1 MTNNAAAGNGAGEL
15 IGEAWKRRWFVLRS
29 GRLTGD
35 PDVLEYYKHD
45 HARKPIR
52 IINMSLCEQVD
63 AGLTFNKKDVD
74 SSYVFDVR
82 TVERVFYL
90 VADSEEDMNT
100 WVRCICDLCGFNPT
114 ERDRPTVTAHTPTV
128 TTGHAP
134 VFMATTV
141 MAPPPYQP
149 VSVKQLDSVNSEEDG
164 TEYLWL
170 SHCQSKTPHR
180 PPVSSYHSTSSDT
193 TDYND
198 NTLPSHWPPP
208 SSSSSSSSP
217 SSLAKDLPPHAH
229 TAIGPWAVATET
241 NPFSQSQDSVLT
253 PELRRGWTR
262 GHPSP
267 HPRKHSLQL
276 QAVSL
281 PPICKDTVFNTGIN
295 SINTKSDSMN
305 SNSNTTYQVPS
316 STPTASSPTPGQGDS
331 STPPP
336 RPPKPLVSAPAEVSS
351 LATLSTSL
359 YRSASEPE
367 SSYGGGGGGRGGEG
381 QGGRGE
387 RGNNPRAP
395 RCNTIATSGYT
406 HTGTGS
412 QESYAVPRSLADQTR
427 LSMSDQTRPNMS
439 DQTRPNMSDQTRAS
453 MSDQTRASMS
463 DQTRASMFEFSDS
476 FNSYFMNKGMVPLG
490 GMCPGKQDVDE
501 NYVPMNAT
509 DTSLVSLPPPS
520 FPDPTSL
527 VSLPPPSFPDPT
539 SLISLPPP
547 SFPDPTSLV
556 SLPPPSFPDPTS
568 QDSNYVTMTPC
579 LGELPSLGRQV
590 PPPAHL
596 GFRSSPHKPHTR
608 PSRRHTTGGGGGEGG
623 GARATQPPPI
633 HRNLKPRKGFSPI
646 SLHPK
651 PLGLERTDSQT
662 VGEFTRARRRK
673 GKPTPLDITPLQEW
687 EELPAPVRSPVTRT
701 FTRDPSSCY
710 TCPSYRP
717 STCQS
722 SASSSDSDD
731 PDANYVAMT
740 TSNIALAV
748 STLRG
753 DSPMVLRRPRGDKQV
768 EYLDLD
774 LHTGRV
780 ATPPRQKK
788 SVLGGSMG
796 SSEGERAREREG
808 ERARERVDYVVVDP
822 ERTRALKSTR
832 EAWHD
837 GRQSTEKDK

>member
-1 MTNNAAAGNGAGEL
+1 MGRVQIRGRDIGARGNSL
-15 IGEAWKRRWFVLRS
+15 RVKTVLS
-29 GRLTGD
+29 
-35 PDVLEYYKHD
+35 
-45 HARKPIR
+45 
-52 IINMSLCEQVD
+52 INLQPFCTLS
-63 AGLTFNKKDVD
+63 
-74 SSYVFDVR
+74 
-82 TVERVFYL
+82 
-90 VADSEEDMNT
+90 
-100 WVRCICDLCGFNPT
+100 
-114 ERDRPTVTAHTPTV
+114 DRPTVTAQTPTVTV

-134 VFMATTV
+134 VSAATAIV
-141 MAPPPYQP
+141 APPPYQP
-149 VSVKQLDSVNSEEDG
+149 VGARHLESVSSQEEG

-208 SSSSSSSSP
+208 SSSSSCSSP
-217 SSLAKDLPPHAH
+217 SSLAKGLPPHAH
-229 TAIGPWAVATET
+229 ASIGPRAVTTET
-241 NPFSQSQDSVLT
+241 NPFSKSQDSALT
-253 PELRRGWTR
+253 PEVHRGWTR

-281 PPICKDTVFNTGIN
+281 PPICNDMVFNT
-295 SINTKSDSMN
+295 SSTINTKAHSFT

-316 STPTASSPTPGQGDS
+316 STPTAGSPTPGQGDS

-351 LATLSTSL
+351 LATLSASL
-359 YRSASEPE
+359 HRSASEPE
-367 SSYGGGGGGRGGEG
+367 RSYGGGRGRGGEG

-427 LSMSDQTRPNMS
+427 
-439 DQTRPNMSDQTRAS
+439 
-453 MSDQTRASMS
+453 ASMS
-463 DQTRASMFEFSDS
+463 DQTRASMFEFSDN

-490 GMCPGKQDVDE
+490 GTCPGKEDVDE
-501 NYVPMNAT
+501 NYVPMNTA
-509 DTSLVSLPPPS
+509 DASLVSLPPPS
-520 FPDPTSL
+520 YPDPTSL
-527 VSLPPPSFPDPT
+527 VSLPPPSFPDPN
-539 SLISLPPP
+539 
-547 SFPDPTSLV
+547 SLV
-556 SLPPPSFPDPTS
+556 SLPPPSFPDPNS
-568 QDSNYVTMTPC
+568 QDPNYVIMTPC
-579 LGELPSLGRQV
+579 PGELPSLGRQV

-596 GFRSSPHKPHTR
+596 GFRSSSHNPHTR
-608 PSRRHTTGGGGGEGG
+608 PSRRHTTGGGGGG
-623 GARATQPPPI
+623 GAGDTQPPPI
-633 HRNLKPRKGFSPI
+633 HRNLKPRKSFSPI

-662 VGEFTRARRRK
+662 VGEFTRARRLK
-673 GKPTPLDITPLQEW
+673 VKPTPLDITPVQEW
-687 EELPAPVRSPVTRT
+687 EEIPPPVRSPVTRT

-710 TCPSYRP
+710 TCPSDRP

-722 SASSSDSDD
+722 STSSSDSDD
-731 PDANYVAMT
+731 PDDNYVAMT
-740 TSNIALAV
+740 TSNIALAAVV

>member
-1 MTNNAAAGNGAGEL
+1 MSGGADVVCAGWLRKSPPEKKL
-15 IGEAWKRRWFVLRS
+15 RRYAWKRRWFVLRS

-63 AGLTFNKKDVD
+63 AGLTFNKKDLD

-114 ERDRPTVTAHTPTV
+114 DHDRPTVTAQTPTVTV

-134 VFMATTV
+134 VSTATTV
-141 MAPPPYQP
+141 MAPPRLES
-149 VSVKQLDSVNSEEDG
+149 VSSQEDG

-180 PPVSSYHSTSSDT
+180 PPGSSYPSTSSNT
-193 TDYND
+193 TDYNE

-208 SSSSSSSSP
+208 SSSSP
-217 SSLAKDLPPHAH
+217 SSLAKDLPHHPH
-229 TAIGPWAVATET
+229 TGPWAVTTET
-241 NPFSQSQDSVLT
+241 NTFSQSQDSVLT
-253 PELRRGWTR
+253 PELHRGWTR

-281 PPICKDTVFNTGIN
+281 PPICHDMVFNTGI
-295 SINTKSDSMN
+295 STINTQSHSLN

-331 STPPP
+331 FTPPP

-351 LATLSTSL
+351 LATLSASL
-359 YRSASEPE
+359 LRSASEPE
-367 SSYGGGGGGRGGEG
+367 RSYGGGRGRAGEG

-412 QESYAVPRSLADQTR
+412 QQSYAVPRSFSDQTR
-427 LSMSDQTRPNMS
+427 DIMSDQTR
-439 DQTRPNMSDQTRAS
+439 D
-453 MSDQTRASMS
+453 
-463 DQTRASMFEFSDS
+463 SMFESSDS
-476 FNSYFMNKGMVPLG
+476 FNSYFMNKGMVPLS
-490 GMCPGKQDVDE
+490 GMCPGKGDIDE

-509 DTSLVSLPPPS
+509 DTSL
-520 FPDPTSL
+520 
-527 VSLPPPSFPDPT
+527 
-539 SLISLPPP
+539 ISLPPP
-547 SFPDPTSLV
+547 C
-556 SLPPPSFPDPTS
+556 SLPPHSFPDPTS
-568 QDSNYVTMTPC
+568 QDPNYVTMTPC
-579 LGELPSLGRQV
+579 PGELPSLGRQV

-596 GFRSSPHKPHTR
+596 GFRSSPHNPHTR
-608 PSRRHTTGGGGGEGG
+608 PSRRHTTGGGAGD
-623 GARATQPPPI
+623 AQPPPI
-633 HRNLKPRKGFSPI
+633 HRNLKPRK
-646 SLHPK
+646 
-651 PLGLERTDSQT
+651 
-662 VGEFTRARRRK
+662 V
-673 GKPTPLDITPLQEW
+673 KPTPLDITPLQEW

-701 FTRDPSSCY
+701 FTRDPSGCY
-710 TCPSYRP
+710 TCPSDRP

-731 PDANYVAMT
+731 PDDNYVAMT
-740 TSNIALAV
+740 TSNIALAAVV

-753 DSPMVLRRPRGDKQV
+753 NNPMVLRRSRGDKQV

-796 SSEGERAREREG
+796 SGEGERAREREG

>member
-1 MTNNAAAGNGAGEL
+1 MSGGADVVCAGWLRKSPPEKKL
-15 IGEAWKRRWFVLRS
+15 RRYAWKRRWFVLRS

-63 AGLTFNKKDVD
+63 AGLTFNKKDLD

-114 ERDRPTVTAHTPTV
+114 DHDRPTVTAQTPTVTV

-134 VFMATTV
+134 VSTSTTV
-141 MAPPPYQP
+141 MAPPHLES
-149 VSVKQLDSVNSEEDG
+149 VSSQEDG

-180 PPVSSYHSTSSDT
+180 PPGSSYHSTSSDS
-193 TDYND
+193 TDYNE
-198 NTLPSHWPPP
+198 NTLPSYWPPP
-208 SSSSSSSSP
+208 SSSSSSSS
-217 SSLAKDLPPHAH
+217 SLAKGLPHHPG
-229 TAIGPWAVATET
+229 TGPWAVTTET
-241 NPFSQSQDSVLT
+241 NTFSQSQDSVLT
-253 PELRRGWTR
+253 PELHRGWTR

-281 PPICKDTVFNTGIN
+281 PPICHDMVFSTGI
-295 SINTKSDSMN
+295 STINTKSHRFN

-316 STPTASSPTPGQGDS
+316 STPTASSPTPGREDS

-351 LATLSTSL
+351 LATLSASL
-359 YRSASEPE
+359 QRSASEPE
-367 SSYGGGGGGRGGEG
+367 RSYGGGRGRGRGGEG
-381 QGGRGE
+381 QGGRGQ

-412 QESYAVPRSLADQTR
+412 QQSYAVPRSF
-427 LSMSDQTRPNMS
+427 
-439 DQTRPNMSDQTRAS
+439 
-453 MSDQTRASMS
+453 SDQTRASMS

-490 GMCPGKQDVDE
+490 GMCPGKGDIDE

-509 DTSLVSLPPPS
+509 D
-520 FPDPTSL
+520 TSL

-547 SFPDPTSLV
+547 SFPDPTSLISLPPPSFPDPTTLV

-568 QDSNYVTMTPC
+568 LVSLPPHSCPDPTSQDPNYVTMTPC
-579 LGELPSLGRQV
+579 PGELPSLGRQV

-596 GFRSSPHKPHTR
+596 VFRSSPHNPHTR
-608 PSRRHTTGGGGGEGG
+608 PSRRHTTGGGGGD
-623 GARATQPPPI
+623 TQPPPI
-633 HRNLKPRKGFSPI
+633 HRNLKPRKGFSPM

-662 VGEFTRARRRK
+662 VGEFTRARRRRV
-673 GKPTPLDITPLQEW
+673 KPTPLDITPLQEW

-701 FTRDPSSCY
+701 FTRDPSSCC
-710 TCPSYRP
+710 TCPSDRP

-731 PDANYVAMT
+731 PDDNYVAMT
-740 TSNIALAV
+740 TSNIALAAVV

-753 DSPMVLRRPRGDKQV
+753 DNPMVLRRPRRDKQV

-780 ATPPRQKK
+780 ATPPRQ
-788 SVLGGSMG
+788 V
-796 SSEGERAREREG
+796 
-808 ERARERVDYVVVDP
+808 
-822 ERTRALKSTR
+822 
-832 EAWHD
+832 
-837 GRQSTEKDK
+837 RQSTNVRATGAIVIDTGLPLAFLGTGTTVVCLKHVGVTDSVRERLKITVSQCMPCVHVLEIRLAPRPSEC

>member
-1 MTNNAAAGNGAGEL
+1 MSGGADVVCAGWLRKSPPEKKL
-15 IGEAWKRRWFVLRS
+15 RRYAWKRRWFVLRS

-63 AGLTFNKKDVD
+63 AGLTFNRKDLD

-114 ERDRPTVTAHTPTV
+114 DHDRPTVTAQTPTVTV

-134 VFMATTV
+134 VSTATTV
-141 MAPPPYQP
+141 MAPPHLESLSRQ
-149 VSVKQLDSVNSEEDG
+149 EDG

-180 PPVSSYHSTSSDT
+180 PPGSSYHSTSSDT
-193 TDYND
+193 TDYNE

-217 SSLAKDLPPHAH
+217 SSLAKGLPHHPH
-229 TAIGPWAVATET
+229 TCPWAVTTET
-241 NPFSQSQDSVLT
+241 NTFSQSQDSVLT
-253 PELRRGWTR
+253 PELHRGWTR

-281 PPICKDTVFNTGIN
+281 PPVCHDMVFNTRI
-295 SINTKSDSMN
+295 STINTKSHRLN
-305 SNSNTTYQVPS
+305 SNSNTSYQVPS

-351 LATLSTSL
+351 LATLSASL
-359 YRSASEPE
+359 HRSASEPE
-367 SSYGGGGGGRGGEG
+367 RSYGGGRGRGGEG
-381 QGGRGE
+381 QGG

-395 RCNTIATSGYT
+395 RCNTIATSG
-406 HTGTGS
+406 TGTGS
-412 QESYAVPRSLADQTR
+412 QQNYAVPRSF
-427 LSMSDQTRPNMS
+427 
-439 DQTRPNMSDQTRAS
+439 
-453 MSDQTRASMS
+453 S

-476 FNSYFMNKGMVPLG
+476 FNSYFINKGMVPLG
-490 GMCPGKQDVDE
+490 GMGEGDIDE
-501 NYVPMNAT
+501 NYVPMNST
-509 DTSLVSLPPPS
+509 DTSLVSLPPPSFPNPTSLPLPSFPDPTSLVSLPPPS

-539 SLISLPPP
+539 SLVSLPPP

-556 SLPPPSFPDPTS
+556 SLPPHSFPDPTS
-568 QDSNYVTMTPC
+568 QDPNYVTMTPC
-579 LGELPSLGRQV
+579 PGELPSLGRQV

-596 GFRSSPHKPHTR
+596 GFRSSPHNPHTR
-608 PSRRHTTGGGGGEGG
+608 PSRRHTTGGGAGD
-623 GARATQPPPI
+623 TQPPPI
-633 HRNLKPRKGFSPI
+633 HRNLKPRK
-646 SLHPK
+646 
-651 PLGLERTDSQT
+651 
-662 VGEFTRARRRK
+662 V
-673 GKPTPLDITPLQEW
+673 KPTPLDITPLQEW

-710 TCPSYRP
+710 TCPSDRP

-731 PDANYVAMT
+731 PDDNYVAMT
-740 TSNIALAV
+740 TSNIALAAVV

-753 DSPMVLRRPRGDKQV
+753 DNPMVLRRPRGDKQV

-774 LHTGRV
+774 LHTARV

-796 SSEGERAREREG
+796 SGEGERAREREG
-808 ERARERVDYVVVDP
+808 ERARDREGERARDRVDYVVVDP

>member
-1 MTNNAAAGNGAGEL
+1 MSGGADVVCAGWLRKSPPEKKL
-15 IGEAWKRRWFVLRS
+15 RRYAWKRRWFVLRS

-63 AGLTFNKKDVD
+63 AGLTFNRKDLD

-114 ERDRPTVTAHTPTV
+114 DHDRPTVTAQTPTVTV

-134 VFMATTV
+134 VSTATTV
-141 MAPPPYQP
+141 MAPPHLESLSRQ
-149 VSVKQLDSVNSEEDG
+149 EDG

-180 PPVSSYHSTSSDT
+180 PPGSSYHSTSSDT
-193 TDYND
+193 TDYNE

-217 SSLAKDLPPHAH
+217 SSLAKGLPHHPH
-229 TAIGPWAVATET
+229 TCPWAVTTET
-241 NPFSQSQDSVLT
+241 NTFSQSQDSVLT
-253 PELRRGWTR
+253 PELHRGWTR

-281 PPICKDTVFNTGIN
+281 PPVCHDMVFNTRI
-295 SINTKSDSMN
+295 STINTKSHRLN
-305 SNSNTTYQVPS
+305 SNSNTSYQVPS

-351 LATLSTSL
+351 LATLSASL
-359 YRSASEPE
+359 HRSASEPE
-367 SSYGGGGGGRGGEG
+367 RSYGGGRGRGGEG
-381 QGGRGE
+381 QGG

-395 RCNTIATSGYT
+395 RCNTIATSG
-406 HTGTGS
+406 TGTGS
-412 QESYAVPRSLADQTR
+412 QQNYAVPRSF
-427 LSMSDQTRPNMS
+427 
-439 DQTRPNMSDQTRAS
+439 
-453 MSDQTRASMS
+453 S

-476 FNSYFMNKGMVPLG
+476 FNSYFINKGMVPLG
-490 GMCPGKQDVDE
+490 GMGEGDIDE
-501 NYVPMNAT
+501 NYVPMNST
-509 DTSLVSLPPPS
+509 DTSLVSLPPPSFPNPTSLPLPSFPDPTSLVSLPPPS

-539 SLISLPPP
+539 SLVSLPPP

-556 SLPPPSFPDPTS
+556 SLPPHSFPDPTS
-568 QDSNYVTMTPC
+568 QDPNYVTMTPC
-579 LGELPSLGRQV
+579 PGELPSLGRQV

-596 GFRSSPHKPHTR
+596 GFRSSPHNPHTR
-608 PSRRHTTGGGGGEGG
+608 PSRRHTTGGGAGD
-623 GARATQPPPI
+623 TQPPPI
-633 HRNLKPRKGFSPI
+633 HRNLKPRKGFSPM

-662 VGEFTRARRRK
+662 VGEFTGARRRRV
-673 GKPTPLDITPLQEW
+673 KPTPLDITPLQEW

-710 TCPSYRP
+710 TCPSDRP

-731 PDANYVAMT
+731 PDDNYVAMT
-740 TSNIALAV
+740 TSNIALAAVV

-753 DSPMVLRRPRGDKQV
+753 DNPMVLRRPRGDKQV

-774 LHTGRV
+774 LHTARV
-780 ATPPRQKK
+780 ATPPRQQ
-788 SVLGGSMG
+788 SLGGTDCKTYPSQQ
-796 SSEGERAREREG
+796 
-808 ERARERVDYVVVDP
+808 VKP
-822 ERTRALKSTR
+822 
-832 EAWHD
+832 
-837 GRQSTEKDK
+837 

>member
-1 MTNNAAAGNGAGEL
+1 MSGGADVVCAGWLRKSPPEKKL
-15 IGEAWKRRWFVLRS
+15 RRYAWKRRWFVLRS

-63 AGLTFNKKDVD
+63 AGLTFNKKDLD

-114 ERDRPTVTAHTPTV
+114 DHDRPTVTAQTPTVTV

-134 VFMATTV
+134 VSAA
-141 MAPPPYQP
+141 APPPYQP
-149 VSVKQLDSVNSEEDG
+149 VGVRRLESVSSQEEG

-198 NTLPSHWPPP
+198 NNLPSHWPPP

-217 SSLAKDLPPHAH
+217 SSLAKGLPPHAH
-229 TAIGPWAVATET
+229 AGIGPWAVTTET
-241 NPFSQSQDSVLT
+241 NPFSKSQDSVLT
-253 PELRRGWTR
+253 PEVRRGWTR

-281 PPICKDTVFNTGIN
+281 PPICNDMVFNTSSTIN
-295 SINTKSDSMN
+295 NNAHSLN

-316 STPTASSPTPGQGDS
+316 STPTAGSPTPGQGDS

-351 LATLSTSL
+351 LATLSASL
-359 YRSASEPE
+359 HRSASEPE
-367 SSYGGGGGGRGGEG
+367 RSYGGGRGRGGEG
-381 QGGRGE
+381 QGGRGG

-427 LSMSDQTRPNMS
+427 ASMSDQTRASMS
-439 DQTRPNMSDQTRAS
+439 DQTRASMFDQTRASMSDQTRASRSDQTRASMSDQTRAS

-463 DQTRASMFEFSDS
+463 DQTRASMFDQTRASMSDQTRASMSDQTRASMSDQTRASMSDQTRASMSDQTRASMFDQTRASMSDQTRASMSDQTRASMSDQTRASMSDQTRVSMSDQTRASMFEFSDN
-476 FNSYFMNKGMVPLG
+476 FNSYFMNKDMVPLG
-490 GMCPGKQDVDE
+490 RTCPGKEDVDE
-501 NYVPMNAT
+501 NYVPMNTT

-520 FPDPTSL
+520 FPDLTSL
-527 VSLPPPSFPDPT
+527 VSLPPPSFPD
-539 SLISLPPP
+539 LN
-547 SFPDPTSLV
+547 SLV
-556 SLPPPSFPDPTS
+556 SLPPPSFPDPNS
-568 QDSNYVTMTPC
+568 QDPNYVIMTPC
-579 LGELPSLGRQV
+579 PGELPSLGRQV

-596 GFRSSPHKPHTR
+596 GFRSSSHNPHTR
-608 PSRRHTTGGGGGEGG
+608 PSRRHTTGGGGGGGGG
-623 GARATQPPPI
+623 GAGDTQPPPI

-662 VGEFTRARRRK
+662 VEEFTRARRRK
-673 GKPTPLDITPLQEW
+673 GMYQPH
-687 EELPAPVRSPVTRT
+687 
-701 FTRDPSSCY
+701 
-710 TCPSYRP
+710 YR
-717 STCQS
+717 
-722 SASSSDSDD
+722 A
-731 PDANYVAMT
+731 
-740 TSNIALAV
+740 I
-748 STLRG
+748 
-753 DSPMVLRRPRGDKQV
+753 
-768 EYLDLD
+768 
-774 LHTGRV
+774 
-780 ATPPRQKK
+780 
-788 SVLGGSMG
+788 
-796 SSEGERAREREG
+796 
-808 ERARERVDYVVVDP
+808 
-822 ERTRALKSTR
+822 
-832 EAWHD
+832 
-837 GRQSTEKDK
+837 

>member
-1 MTNNAAAGNGAGEL
+1 MSGGADVVCAGWLRKSPPEKKL
-15 IGEAWKRRWFVLRS
+15 RRYAWKRRWFVLRS

-63 AGLTFNKKDVD
+63 AGLTFNKKDLD

-100 WVRCICDLCGFNPT
+100 WIRCICDLCGFNPT
-114 ERDRPTVTAHTPTV
+114 DHDRSTVAAQTPIVTV

-134 VFMATTV
+134 ISMATTI

-149 VSVKQLDSVNSEEDG
+149 VRHQESVSSQEDG
-164 TEYLWL
+164 TDYLWL

-180 PPVSSYHSTSSDT
+180 PPVGSYHSTSSDT

-198 NTLPSHWPPP
+198 NALPSSHWPPP

-217 SSLAKDLPPHAH
+217 SSLAKGLPPQPH
-229 TAIGPWAVATET
+229 TSTGHWAVTTET
-241 NPFSQSQDSVLT
+241 NPFSQSQDS
-253 PELRRGWTR
+253 GAR

-281 PPICKDTVFNTGIN
+281 PPICNDMVFNIGGA
-295 SINTKSDSMN
+295 INTKSHSFN
-305 SNSNTTYQVPS
+305 SNSNATYQGPS
-316 STPTASSPTPGQGDS
+316 STPNTGSPTPGQGDS

-351 LATLSTSL
+351 LATLSASL
-359 YRSASEPE
+359 HRSASEPE
-367 SSYGGGGGGRGGEG
+367 RSYGGGRGGGGGG
-381 QGGRGE
+381 QGGG
-387 RGNNPRAP
+387 GGGGRAP

-412 QESYAVPRSLADQTR
+412 QESYAVPRSL
-427 LSMSDQTRPNMS
+427 
-439 DQTRPNMSDQTRAS
+439 SDQTRAS
-453 MSDQTRASMS
+453 MFDQTRASMF

-476 FNSYFMNKGMVPLG
+476 FNSYFMNNGMVPLG
-490 GMCPGKQDVDE
+490 GMCPGDEDVDE
-501 NYVPMNAT
+501 NYVPMSAS
-509 DTSLVSLPPPS
+509 DTSLVSLPTPSLPDPPS
-520 FPDPTSL
+520 QDP
-527 VSLPPPSFPDPT
+527 
-539 SLISLPPP
+539 
-547 SFPDPTSLV
+547 
-556 SLPPPSFPDPTS
+556 
-568 QDSNYVTMTPC
+568 NYVIMTPC
-579 LGELPSLGRQV
+579 PGELPSLGRQV

-596 GFRSSPHKPHTR
+596 GFRSSPHNNHTP
-608 PSRRHTTGGGGGEGG
+608 PSRRHTTGGGGGD
-623 GARATQPPPI
+623 TQPPPI
-633 HRNLKPRKGFSPI
+633 HRNLKPRKGLSPI

-673 GKPTPLDITPLQEW
+673 VKPSPLNITPLQEW

-710 TCPSYRP
+710 TCPSGRP
-717 STCQS
+717 SSCQS

-731 PDANYVAMT
+731 PDDNYVAMT
-740 TSNIALAV
+740 TSSIALSAV
-748 STLRG
+748 ES
-753 DSPMVLRRPRGDKQV
+753 SPVVLRRPRGDKQV

-796 SSEGERAREREG
+796 SSEGERARER
-808 ERARERVDYVVVDP
+808 VDYVVVDP